1 MIFMGDDFSRDESL
15 NGLSY
20 TLDQEKILDQMG
32 NEINDER
39 AEMLDHDAEIQMLEH
54 IMESGTLQPQDL

>member
-20 TLDQEKILDQMG
+20 TLDQMG